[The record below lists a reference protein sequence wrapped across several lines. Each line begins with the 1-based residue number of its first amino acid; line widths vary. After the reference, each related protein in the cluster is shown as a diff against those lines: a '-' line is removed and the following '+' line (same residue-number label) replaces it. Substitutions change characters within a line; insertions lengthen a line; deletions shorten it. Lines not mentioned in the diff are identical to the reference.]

1 MALQSSNEITKKNN
15 KHGLIGLSQK
25 VIFVDWSKTRVG
37 RRGVALL
44 KGNVNTQDFLPPRS
58 NLPKRDSP

>member
-15 KHGLIGLSQK
+15 KHGIGLSQK
-25 VIFVDWSKTRVG
+25 VIFVDWFKTRVRG
-37 RRGVALL
+37 RGVALL
-44 KGNVNTQDFLPPRS
+44 QGNVNTQDFFPPRS